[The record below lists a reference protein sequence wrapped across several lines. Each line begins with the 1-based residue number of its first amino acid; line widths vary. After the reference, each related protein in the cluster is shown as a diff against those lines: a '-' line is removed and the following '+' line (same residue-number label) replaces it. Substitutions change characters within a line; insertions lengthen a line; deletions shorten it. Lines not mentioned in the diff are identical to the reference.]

1 MRYNYAVIGYKTFIR
16 KKQLVKM
23 IAGIDEAGRGAVI
36 GPMVIVGVLVESENK
51 LAELGVK
58 DSKLLTPEQ
67 REKLYEEII
76 KVVKDYVVIKV
87 PAHVIDEMR
96 KRYSLNVIEVMKMA
110 EIINAIKPEKVFVDC
125 PQVSTAKFTA
135 LLKSMLKH
143 DAEIVA
149 ENFADAKY
157 PVVAAASII
166 AKVERDREIEKLK
179 KEFDFDFGV
188 GYPHDE
194 KTIDFLKRFKEL
206 PSCVRKS
213 WITAIEIENR
223 KKQKKLEDF

>member
-1 MRYNYAVIGYKTFIR
+1 
-16 KKQLVKM
+16 M

-36 GPMVIVGVLVESENK
+36 GPMVIACVLVENENK

-58 DSKLLTPEQ
+58 DSKLLSPEK
-67 REKLYEEII
+67 RKELYKEIV
-76 KVVKDYVVIKV
+76 KVAKDYVVIKI
-87 PAHVIDEMR
+87 PAREIDEMR
-96 KRYSLNVIEVMKMA
+96 KRYSLNVIEAVKIA
-110 EIINAIKPEKVFVDC
+110 EIINALKPEKVFVDC
-125 PQVSTAKFTA
+125 PQVNTVKFTE
-135 LLKSMLKH
+135 LLRSMLKH
-143 DAEIVA
+143 KATIIA

-179 KEFDFDFGV
+179 KEFNFDFGV

-194 KTIDFLKRFKEL
+194 RTINFLKRFKEL
-206 PSCVRKS
+206 PYCVRKS
-213 WITAIEIENR
+213 WVTAIDIEKR

>member
-1 MRYNYAVIGYKTFIR
+1 
-16 KKQLVKM
+16 M

-36 GPMVIVGVLVESENK
+36 GPMVIAGVLVENDNE

-67 REKLYEEII
+67 REKLYGEIA
-76 KVVKDYVVIKV
+76 KMVKDYVVIKI
-87 PAHVIDEMR
+87 PANAIDEMR
-96 KRYSLNVIEVMKMA
+96 KRYSLNVIEAMKMA
-110 EIINAIKPEKVFVDC
+110 EIINAIRPEKVFVDC
-125 PQVSTAKFTA
+125 PQVNTSKFVA
-135 LLKSMLKH
+135 LLKSMVNSDVK
-143 DAEIVA
+143 IVA

-179 KEFDFDFGV
+179 EKFGFDFGV

-194 KTIDFLKRFKEL
+194 KTIEFLKKFKEF
-206 PSCVRKS
+206 PECVRKS
-213 WITAIEIENR
+213 WITAKEIQKEN
-223 KKQKKLEDF
+223 KQRKLEEF